1 MNEYQ
6 QREATKHQKSLGR
19 LHLIVEELNALDLGD
34 VTEFEI
40 QPDADDCDFT
50 PRYIAI
56 EALISEGPIQIMC
69 ERDGYGNN
77 DRWEFRASGWPTYTD
92 ENGKKETVDP
102 SNLWQP
108 KASRPTTTAAQD
120 RAPKAIAKQIAGKLI
135 QDYVDIYKRCLESAE
150 EAQAYSDKSTANADL
165 IAAAAKDEGHHVG
178 RRGRAWYVK
187 GLKGETLRVEM
198 NSADSFGIEVKA
210 KEMVAIISL
219 LREMRA

>member
-6 QREATKHQKSLGR
+6 QKEATKHQKSLGR

-40 QPDADDCDFT
+40 QPVPEDYDFT

-56 EALISEGPIQIMC
+56 TALIQEGPIEIMC
-69 ERDGYGNN
+69 ERDGYGNS
-77 DRWEFRASGWPTYTD
+77 DRWEFRASEWPSYTD
-92 ENGKKETVDP
+92 ENGKKETIDP
-102 SNLWQP
+102 SNLFSP

-120 RAPKAIAKQIAGKLI
+120 RAPKAIAKQIAGKVI
-135 QDYVDIYKRCLESAE
+135 PEYIEIYKRCLWRAQ
-150 EAQAYSDKSTANADL
+150 EAQAYSDKSTANADMV
-165 IAAAAKDEGHHVG
+165 AEAAKDEGHHVG

-198 NSADSFGIEVKA
+198 CSADSFRIEVTA
-210 KEMVAIISL
+210 REMVGVLAL
-219 LREMRA
+219 VREMRA

>member
-19 LHLIVEELNALDLGD
+19 LHLIVEQLNALDLGD

-40 QPDADDCDFT
+40 QPVPDDCDYS

-56 EALISEGPIQIMC
+56 AALIQEGPIEIMC
-69 ERDGYGNN
+69 ERDGYGNS

-92 ENGKKETVDP
+92 ENGKQEVIDP
-102 SNLWQP
+102 SNLFSP
-108 KASRPTTTAAQD
+108 RASRPTSTAAQD
-120 RAPKAIAKQIAGKLI
+120 RAPMAIAKQIAGKVI
-135 QDYVDIYKRCLESAE
+135 PEYIETYKRCLGRAE
-150 EAQAYSDKSTANADL
+150 EAQAYSDKSTANADMV
-165 IAAAAKDEGHHVG
+165 AEAAKDEGHHIG

-187 GLKGETLRVEM
+187 GIKGETLRVEM
-198 NSADSFGIEVKA
+198 KSSDSFEIEVKA
-210 KEMVAIISL
+210 KEMVAVIGL